1 MAMVLL
7 LSALMAACSDGGGP
21 AELIRV
27 GVLIR
32 PQGGSSPQYDMT
44 LAMPAEMERPE
55 LVSALTG
62 LVYVAAG
69 GCAAELRSP
78 VTLVL
83 SLQAGRIH
91 DVVGDESGSCMA
103 ERLRGGAREDL
114 GQIESRIVVSLRP
127 HDGSLDALAP

>member
-1 MAMVLL
+1 MV
-7 LSALMAACSDGGGP
+7 ALVAACFDAGP
-21 AELIRV
+21 ASAEPVRV

-55 LVSALTG
+55 FVSALTG

-69 GCAAELRSP
+69 GCADELRSP

-83 SLQAGRIH
+83 TLQAGRIH
-91 DVVGDESGSCMA
+91 DVVGEESATCMV
-103 ERLRGGAREDL
+103 EGLRGGAREDL
-114 GQIESRIVVSLRP
+114 GRAESRIVLSLRP
-127 HDGSLDALAP
+127 HDGASDALAP